1 MTTLSEQLAKVQQ
14 EKLQVQLEIQSVQG
28 RAQLAEQK
36 AEQISSIMQDIS
48 SQVMIKD
55 QDVAKIRRELSL
67 HQTDH

>member
-14 EKLQVQLEIQSVQG
+14 EKLQVQLELQSVQG

-55 QDVAKIRRELSL
+55 QDVAKIRRELSQ

>member
-14 EKLQVQLEIQSVQG
+14 EKLQVQLELQSVQG

-48 SQVMIKD
+48 SQVIIKD
-55 QDVAKIRRELSL
+55 QDVAKIRSELSQ